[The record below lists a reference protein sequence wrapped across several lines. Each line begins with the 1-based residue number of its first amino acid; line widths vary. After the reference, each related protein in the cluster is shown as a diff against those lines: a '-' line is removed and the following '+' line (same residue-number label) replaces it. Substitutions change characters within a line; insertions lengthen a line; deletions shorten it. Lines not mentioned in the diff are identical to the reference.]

1 MKKNII
7 LFIVAHTDDE
17 TIGSGGTIARH
28 KSLGDKVYAMSFT
41 DGISSRKKNQ
51 DKKIRQRLEASKKA
65 SKILGFKWIKNLD
78 FPDNE
83 LDSVS
88 LIKIIKEI
96 ENVKRILKPNIVYTH
111 CFSDLNIDHR
121 IVAQATLTAFR
132 PEPKEA
138 MKELRTFEIPSSTDF
153 SSSKFKKLFSPN
165 IFIPIDKFWKKKLQA
180 LKAYNY
186 EMKKEPHSRS
196 LKGIHNLAKI
206 RGNQSGLK
214 LAESFELIR
223 RIY

>member
-7 LFIVAHTDDE
+7 LFVVAHTDDE

-28 KSLGDKVYAMSFT
+28 KSLGDKVYAMTFT

-96 ENVKRILKPNIVYTH
+96 EKVKKILKPNIVYTH

-121 IVAQATLTAFR
+121 VTCEATIVACR
-132 PEPKEA
+132 PQGGENVKKILFFEVLSSTEWGVGTYDSFKPNWFTDIHKQFHRKQDALMCYSREMRSFPHPRSKEA
-138 MKELRTFEIPSSTDF
+138 VES
-153 SSSKFKKLFSPN
+153 
-165 IFIPIDKFWKKKLQA
+165 
-180 LKAYNY
+180 
-186 EMKKEPHSRS
+186 
-196 LKGIHNLAKI
+196 LAKL
-206 RGNQSGLK
+206 RGSACGLFK
-214 LAESFELIR
+214 AEAFFLHRNIS
-223 RIY
+223 

>member
-7 LFIVAHTDDE
+7 LFVVAHTDDE

-96 ENVKRILKPNIVYTH
+96 EKVKRILKPNIVYTH
-111 CFSDLNIDHR
+111 CFSDLNIDQR

-138 MKELRTFEIPSSTDF
+138 MKELRTLRYRHQLILVHQNLRNYFHLTFLYQLINF
-153 SSSKFKKLFSPN
+153 GKKN
-165 IFIPIDKFWKKKLQA
+165 YKL
-180 LKAYNY
+180 
-186 EMKKEPHSRS
+186 
-196 LKGIHNLAKI
+196 
-206 RGNQSGLK
+206 
-214 LAESFELIR
+214 
-223 RIY
+223 